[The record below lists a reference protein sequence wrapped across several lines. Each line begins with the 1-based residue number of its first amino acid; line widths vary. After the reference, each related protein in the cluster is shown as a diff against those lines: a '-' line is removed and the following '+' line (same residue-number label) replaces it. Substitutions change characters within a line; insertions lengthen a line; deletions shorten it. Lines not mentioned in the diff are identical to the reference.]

1 VPLTT
6 NRTTWLHATSA
17 DAAAHLADHNTLA
30 AKVNSLDGA
39 LAAPTTFDQSAN
51 ALTLTTIPAAVNTG
65 TLTLLSDVI
74 TAIATLQ
81 TAINNNTKVLNAVI
95 DTLQSAGLAL

>member
-1 VPLTT
+1 MPLST
-6 NRTTWLHATSA
+6 NRTAWLHATAA

-39 LAAPTTFDQSAN
+39 LSAPTAFDQSAN
-51 ALTLTTIPAAVNTG
+51 TATLTTVHAAVSTG
-65 TLTLLSDVI
+65 TLVLLSDVI

-81 TAINNNTKVLNAVI
+81 TAVNNNTKVLNAVI
-95 DTLQSAGLAL
+95 DTLQSAGLAG